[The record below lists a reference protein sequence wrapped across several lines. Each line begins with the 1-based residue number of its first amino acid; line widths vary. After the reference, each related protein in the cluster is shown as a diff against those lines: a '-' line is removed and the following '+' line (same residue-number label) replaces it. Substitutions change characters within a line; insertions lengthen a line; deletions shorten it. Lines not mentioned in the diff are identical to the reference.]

1 VKVRKAVIPV
11 AGLGTRFLP
20 ATKVVCKEL
29 LPIVDLPTIHYIV
42 EEAHLSGIEEIFFVT
57 ASGKSAIEDY
67 FDTSPALEA
76 FLEKKGDTDR
86 LEAIREI
93 SRWVEVRSVRQKA
106 PLGLGHAVLM
116 AKSAIGDEPFAVLLG
131 DDIIDA
137 EVPATRQ
144 MIDVFEKHD
153 TPVVAVF
160 RVPKDKVGKYGV
172 IDPEKIEDR
181 VHRVRHMVE
190 KPPAAEAPSDL
201 AIIGRYV
208 LTPDVFGHI
217 ENTRPGR
224 GGEIQLTDALEALR
238 ASRGVLGYEFV
249 GNRYDAGDIF
259 GFLEANIM
267 YAMKRPG
274 LAGKLREL
282 FQSLLAS

>member
-42 EEAHLSGIEEIFFVT
+42 GEAHLSGIEEIFFVT